1 MVLFSKSK
9 VTALRMP
16 AGFGLVWVELVP
28 GLLVCGFC
36 GGWLVGWLADSTVS
50 QVEARDAS
58 ACGRG
63 GGIQCGE
70 VGEVGWGGV
79 GLVPPPPLPSP
90 LGEKSGI

>member
-1 MVLFSKSK
+1 MSGPFLKSK

-16 AGFGLVWVELVP
+16 AGFGSVWA
-28 GLLVCGFC
+28 GLGWAGSWFVGLRLLW
-36 GGWLVGWLADSTVS
+36 WLVGWLAGSTIS

-70 VGEVGWGGV
+70 VGEVGWGWYRR
-79 GLVPPPPLPSP
+79 LCRRRW
-90 LGEKSGI
+90 EKRAG